1 MRAPRASGRQEAVA
15 KLSSRRPYLLRAMRE
30 WMLDNAL
37 TPHIIVDASAKDVVV
52 PAGSVR
58 GGRIVLNISDSAV
71 TALRLGNEA
80 VEFCARFG
88 GRAFDVHV
96 PVEALIGIYARESG
110 HGLLFAESDEPTPSD
125 SPGPDNSGGS
135 KPRRPTLKVIK

>member
-1 MRAPRASGRQEAVA
+1 
-15 KLSSRRPYLLRAMRE
+15 MRE

-37 TPHIIVDASAKDVVV
+37 TPHIIVDASAQGVVV
-52 PAGSVR
+52 PTASVR
-58 GGRIVLNISDSAV
+58 GGRIVLNVSDSAV
-71 TALRLGNEA
+71 TGLRLGNEA

-88 GRAFDVHV
+88 GTVFDVYV

-125 SPGPDNSGGS
+125 SPDTAGDGGR

>member
-1 MRAPRASGRQEAVA
+1 MD

-37 TPHIIVDASAKDVVV
+37 TPHIIVDATAKNVVV
-52 PAGSVR
+52 PPGSVH

-71 TALRLGNEA
+71 SGLRMGNDA

-88 GRAFDVHV
+88 GARFDVRV

-110 HGLLFAESDEPTPSD
+110 HGLLFAESDDAPPTD
-125 SPGPDNSGGS
+125 SPRDAGGAKS
-135 KPRRPTLKVIK
+135 KPGRPTLKVIK

>member
-1 MRAPRASGRQEAVA
+1 MRPGGQEAVA

-37 TPHIIVDASAKDVVV
+37 TPHIIVDAAAQGVVV
-52 PAGSVR
+52 PSSAVR

-71 TALRLGNEA
+71 TGLRLGNEA

-88 GRAFDVHV
+88 GTPLDVYV

-125 SPGPDNSGGS
+125 TAGSAGDGGGR
-135 KPRRPTLKVIK
+135 KARRPTLKVIK